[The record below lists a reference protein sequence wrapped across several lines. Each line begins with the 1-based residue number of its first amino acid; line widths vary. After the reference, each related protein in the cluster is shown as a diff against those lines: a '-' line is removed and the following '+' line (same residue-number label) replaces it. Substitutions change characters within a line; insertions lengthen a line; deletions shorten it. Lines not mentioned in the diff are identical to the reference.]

1 MLPAIDRALVL
12 SVLGSVVLGTGIT
25 SAGIAIARS
34 DAPAVPIAS
43 STESAPAESEPAPAA
58 ASGKSGA
65 KRKPVKTAMTCK
77 GAACILVFDTSDPK
91 PLKPFGTPVELSS
104 TSAKKVEL
112 SSGGMKYDV
121 EPGKAGDVGT
131 AKATVVGTPTD
142 SSVTLAFR
150 KGA

>member
-1 MLPAIDRALVL
+1 MLPVVDRALVL

-25 SAGIAIARS
+25 TAGIAIARS
-34 DAPAVPIAS
+34 DAPAVPVAAS
-43 STESAPAESEPAPAA
+43 TPAEPEPAPAA
-58 ASGKSGA
+58 TSGA
-65 KRKPVKTAMTCK
+65 KLKPVKTAMTCK

-91 PLKPFGTPVELSS
+91 ALKPFGTPVELSS
-104 TSAKKVEL
+104 TSAKKVEF
-112 SSGGMKYDV
+112 SSGGMKYSV

-131 AKATVVGTPTD
+131 ATATVVGTPTD